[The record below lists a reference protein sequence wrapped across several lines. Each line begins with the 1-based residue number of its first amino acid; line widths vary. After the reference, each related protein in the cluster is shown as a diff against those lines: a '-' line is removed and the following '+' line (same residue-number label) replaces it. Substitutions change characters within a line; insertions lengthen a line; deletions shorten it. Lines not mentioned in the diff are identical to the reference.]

1 MSASGVDLD
10 YVSFFKNLAVF
21 TVARLLFEPRNF
33 FDEYFLYKSVVET
46 KLNNFLVGKF
56 FIAGGLLVAF
66 SLQSE
71 NDEIL

>member
-1 MSASGVDLD
+1 MQILGAI
-10 YVSFFKNLAVF
+10 F
-21 TVARLLFEPRNF
+21 TIARLLFEPRNF
-33 FDEYFLYKSVVET
+33 FDEFFLYKSVVGQ

-56 FIAGGLLVAF
+56 FISRGLLVAF